1 MSKPTPDLSTLLR
14 QTDISDHADILNAAN
29 AALKKSKTDKL
40 AIQTRIVALLK
51 LDRYQDALKAFEDG
65 GDNIKTEAPLEY
77 AYALYKSGEWE
88 QASDVARKY
97 GKESRALL
105 HVAGQ
110 TVRTVYLLCVRN

>member
-14 QTDISDHADILNAAN
+14 QTDITDHADVLNAAN

-51 LDRYQDALKAFEDG
+51 LDRYQDALKAFEDA

-77 AYALYKSGEWE
+77 AYALYKSGKWE
-88 QASDVARKY
+88 QASEIARKF

-110 TVRTVYLLCVRN
+110 TVGTVSSFAVWN